1 MFFIAI
7 KLTMHILQTLSRQT
21 FYNTRIIKNKKTNK
35 KIKDGKINSQEEK
48 SQTSKAPVSE
58 KEIRDLKESKNRND
72 SKSSN
77 NKIKLN
83 ITINLFFE
91 QRKL

>member
-1 MFFIAI
+1 MFFIVI
-7 KLTMHILQTLSRQT
+7 KLTMHILQTLSRQA
-21 FYNTRIIKNKKTNK
+21 FHNTRIIKNKKTNK
-35 KIKDGKINSQEEK
+35 KIKDGKTNSQEEK